1 MVVGDAEVIERSHL
15 LRKRLGGG
23 MRQVGVIAAAARVA
37 LETGV
42 DRLAEDHANAQKLAH
57 GLAEL
62 DPAAVDVDS
71 VQTNMV
77 FLDLVP
83 FGRTAPEV
91 AATLKQEGVLVNGFP
106 GSSIRLVT
114 HRDVNE
120 AGIGR
125 ALEVL
130 GTILR

>member
-1 MVVGDAEVIERSHL
+1 
-15 LRKRLGGG
+15 
-23 MRQVGVIAAAARVA
+23 
-37 LETGV
+37 
-42 DRLAEDHANAQKLAH
+42 
-57 GLAEL
+57 
-62 DPAAVDVDS
+62 
-71 VQTNMV
+71 MV